1 MLGEA
6 WRGERRGEALA
17 RRGRARRAE
26 AEVVLRVEV
35 LGSKS
40 RTGSM
45 MMLAVLEGSVIRY
58 WNVPVEV
65 S

>member
-1 MLGEA
+1 MVRFCA
-6 WRGERRGEALA
+6 AM
-17 RRGRARRAE
+17 RARRAE

-58 WNVPVEV
+58 WNVPVEG